1 MCKLGYI
8 IFSDLDGTLLDHFN
22 YQFTPAKRTLATLA
36 EQSIPVVLNTSKTKM
51 ELLSIRKQLSLDS
64 PFIVENGAAVYIPI
78 GTFPKQPNDTVVEEN
93 YWVKTF
99 CQTKQHWLAIL
110 KKKELRSFKNRYLG
124 FSDMSLVTLSKLT
137 GLSFQQSELA
147 KQRQYGEPIKWLGSD
162 TSKEDFISQVQSY
175 GVCVTQGG
183 RFLHIGGEC
192 NKGTAMQ
199 WLASQYQIHYPDL
212 ALSTIALGDGENDS
226 SMLEA
231 ANIAVQIRSPIHL
244 FPRLRRDNSTIQ
256 TNLYGPEGWA
266 EAINQI
272 LAKKQLHPSNKRE
285 VYHG

>member
-8 IFSDLDGTLLDHFN
+8 IFSDLDGTLLDHFD
-22 YQFTPAKRTLATLA
+22 YQFSPAQQTLATLA
-36 EQSIPVVLNTSKTKM
+36 DSSIPIILNTSKTKA
-51 ELLSIRKQLSLDS
+51 ESIPIRKQLLLDS

-78 GTFPKQPNDTVVEEN
+78 GTFSKQPKDTVVVESF
-93 YWVKTF
+93 WVKTF
-99 CQTKQHWLAIL
+99 CEPKEHWLAVL
-110 KKKELRSFKNRYLG
+110 KSKELRYFNNRYLS

-162 TSKEDFISQVQSY
+162 SSKEDFISQVQSY
-175 GVCVTQGG
+175 GACVTQGG
-183 RFLHIGGEC
+183 RFLHVGGEC

-199 WLASQYQIHYPDL
+199 WLASQYQMHCPDL
-212 ALSTIALGDGENDS
+212 SLSTIALGDGENDS

-231 ANIAVQIRSPIHL
+231 ANIAVQIRSPVHP
-244 FPRLRRDNSTIQ
+244 FPRLRRESSTIQ

-272 LAKKQLHPSNKRE
+272 LAEKQLHPSSKRE

>member
-8 IFSDLDGTLLDHFN
+8 IFSDLDGTLLDHFD
-22 YQFTPAKRTLATLA
+22 YQFAPAKKTLATLA
-36 EQSIPVVLNTSKTKM
+36 DLSIPVVLNTSKTKT
-51 ELLSIRKQLSLDS
+51 ESISIRKQISLEN
-64 PFIVENGAAVYIPI
+64 PFIVENGAAIYMPI
-78 GTFPKQPNDTVVEEN
+78 GTFPEQPNGTVEVEN
-93 YWVKTF
+93 FWVKTF
-99 CQTKQHWLAIL
+99 CQPKEHWLAML
-110 KKKELRSFKNRYLG
+110 NKKELRHFKKRYLG
-124 FSDMSLVTLSKLT
+124 FSDMSLVTVSKLT

-175 GVCVTQGG
+175 GACVTQGG
-183 RFLHIGGEC
+183 RFLHVGGEC
-192 NKGTAMQ
+192 NKGAAMQ
-199 WLASQYQIHYPDL
+199 WLASQYQILCPDL

-231 ANIAVQIRSPIHL
+231 ANIAVQIRSPIHP

-256 TNLYGPEGWA
+256 TSLYGPEGWA

-272 LAKKQLHPSNKRE
+272 LTEKQLYPSTKRE